1 LQQAVLQPGTR
12 KNEGQAVTDQAKII
26 ATALER
32 FKRCE
37 EAESENRDRS
47 RVDLEF
53 SLGAQWD
60 EAVRRARETDPNGAR
75 PCLTVDKLD
84 QYVRQVVNDAR
95 QNKPAIKPR
104 AKDAG
109 ADVETAEVLAG
120 IVRHIED
127 QSSADIAYDTAVEMA
142 ARAGFGF
149 IRVITD
155 YESDDGFTQDILIRE
170 VANPFSCYVDPDA
183 TQADGSDARYGF
195 AWEDVPRE
203 QFEAQY
209 PDADPCGFEAG
220 KDGAAG
226 WIREDTVRVCEYFAV
241 EDEPRRVWQGQDGQ
255 ASDVEIEGAVSRT
268 VKRRKVMWRKITARE
283 VLEEREWPSRYIGIV
298 PVYGHRISVEGRR
311 VTRSLVGPAK
321 DAQRMYNYAASAFV
335 ERVALTP
342 KAPYVAT
349 TNQIEGHEET
359 WRTANTGN
367 YSVLPYN
374 ADPSAPPPQRQLAA
388 DIPSGWMAV
397 MQSMEHDV
405 QSALGMYNAAV
416 GAPSNEKSG
425 RAILARQKEAD
436 VATFHII
443 DNLSRAIRQVGRI
456 IIDLIPRI
464 YDTARVVRILGED
477 GSEEFAKIDPEQQ
490 EARRDIRDA
499 AGQVIE
505 RIYNPGVGRYD
516 VTVTVGPGY
525 STKRQEAAE
534 FLTQVAQS
542 SPAMMQVAGDLM
554 FKALD
559 MPYADELSERMR
571 RMMPPQ
577 LQEQAGPQVPPEVQ
591 QQMQVMQQQLAQCQE
606 QLGAAAAQLGD
617 KHMEYEGKRA
627 DLLIKERELAI
638 REFDA
643 ETKRIQVVQGGMGP
657 EQVQAL
663 VLDTLRA
670 VATPPEP
677 IVPAEEP
684 PVPPEQMNGEIT
696 PSGGLSPREEP
707 ING

>member
-1 LQQAVLQPGTR
+1 MDGLMSDKTKA
-12 KNEGQAVTDQAKII
+12 II

-37 EAESENRDRS
+37 EAESENRGRS
-47 RVDLEF
+47 LEDLEF
-53 SLGAQWD
+53 SLGSQWD

-75 PCLTVDKLD
+75 PCLTVDKID

-109 ADVETAEVLAG
+109 ADIETAEVLAG

-149 IRVITD
+149 IRVVTD
-155 YESDDGFTQDILIRE
+155 YCYDEGFEQDILIRE
-170 VANPFSCYVDPDA
+170 VANPFACYVDPDA
-183 TQADGSDARYGF
+183 LQADGSDARYGF
-195 AWEDVPRE
+195 AWEDMPRE

-209 PDADPCGFEAG
+209 PDADASGFDAG
-220 KDGAAG
+220 SERAD
-226 WIREDTVRVCEYFAV
+226 WIRKDTVRVCEYFSA

-255 ASDVEIEGAVSRT
+255 ASETEIEGAASRT
-268 VKRRKVMWRKITARE
+268 AKRRKVMWRKITARE

-311 VTRSLVGPAK
+311 VTRSIVGSSK

-342 KAPYVAT
+342 KAPFIAT
-349 TNQIEGHEET
+349 VNQIEGHEAT
-359 WRTANTGN
+359 WQTANTGN

-374 ADPSAPPPQRQLAA
+374 SDPNSPPPQRQPAS

-397 MQSMEHDV
+397 MQSMEHDI
-405 QSALGMYNAAV
+405 QGALGMYNAAV

-436 VATFHII
+436 VATFHVI

-456 IIDLIPRI
+456 VIDLIPRI

-477 GSEEFAKIDPEQQ
+477 GSEEFARIDPEQE
-490 EARRDIRDA
+490 EARRDIRDVS
-499 AGQVIE
+499 GQVIE

-534 FLTQVAQS
+534 FLTQVVQS
-542 SPAMMQVAGDLM
+542 SDAMMQVAGDLM

-559 MPYADELSERMR
+559 MPYADELADRMR
-571 RMMPPQ
+571 KMMPPQ

-591 QQMQVMQQQLAQCQE
+591 QRMEAMGQQMAQLQE
-606 QLGAAAAQLGD
+606 QLSAAAAQLGD
-617 KHMEYEGKRA
+617 KRMEYEGKRA

-643 ETKRIQVVQGGMGP
+643 ETKRIQAVQGGMGP
-657 EQVQAL
+657 EAIQAL
-663 VLDTLRA
+663 VLDTLA
-670 VATPPEP
+670 HVAAPPEP
-677 IVPAEEP
+677 LI
-684 PVPPEQMNGEIT
+684 PPEQMSVET
-696 PSGGLSPREEP
+696 MPSGGLSPREEQ
-707 ING
+707 NG